1 MSRFIDFTL
10 PSTVP
15 GRTLHGFRCVPE
27 GQVRAVLQL
36 SHGMVEYIDRYRP
49 LAEYLADR
57 GILVTGHDHLGHGAS
72 IRTKEDYGY
81 FAEPDGNRAVLADL
95 HAVTVLTK
103 ELYPNLPYFL
113 LGHSM
118 GSFYARQYLCEWGD
132 ELDGAIIM
140 GTGWQPE
147 MTIRGGLLLAG
158 ILSGLKGPDAVSK
171 MVTNMAFGAY
181 NKAFGDKPRTPND
194 WLSAD
199 TDNVDRYMA
208 DPLCGADATVG
219 LFRQM
224 LRGLRFNQTPGN
236 IDRMDKNAP
245 ILLIAGQD
253 DPVGNMG
260 AGVRRTHDAF
270 KRAGIKDVTLKL
282 YPGLRH
288 EILNEAAMRDTVYGD
303 IGAWLDRVLG

>member
-1 MSRFIDFTL
+1 MSQFIDFTL

-118 GSFYARQYLCEWGD
+118 GSFVARDFLAKYGYKLQ
-132 ELDGAIIM
+132 GALIS
-140 GTGWQPE
+140 GTS
-147 MTIRGGLLLAG
+147 GGNSLAG
-158 ILSGLKGPDAVSK
+158 LGIAVAKALIFLTGGKRPSRLL
-171 MVTNMAFGAY
+171 TAMAFGSY
-181 NKAFGDKPRTPND
+181 NKRFEKRTRYD
-194 WLSAD
+194 WLSRDEAV
-199 TDNVDRYMA
+199 VDAYI
-208 DPLCGADATVG
+208 ADAYCNFMFTARGYLDLFTVLRRVSQPEWAG
-219 LFRQM
+219 CVPKELPVLLF
-224 LRGLRFNQTPGN
+224 
-236 IDRMDKNAP
+236 
-245 ILLIAGQD
+245 AGEE
-253 DPVGNMG
+253 DPVGDYG
-260 AGVRRTHDAF
+260 QGVKAVYDRLQ
-270 KRAGIKDVTLKL
+270 RAGLRRVELKL
-282 YPGLRH
+282 YPGGRH
-288 EILNEAAMRDTVYGD
+288 EMLNEINRQEVYAD
-303 IGAWLDRVLG
+303 VRAFLESCL

>member
-27 GQVRAVLQL
+27 GQARAVLQL

-118 GSFYARQYLCEWGD
+118 GSFYARQYLCEYGR
-132 ELDGAIIM
+132 ERNGAIIM
-140 GTGWQPE
+140 GTAGGVTGSAPLRKLLDILCHSKDSRFRPE
-147 MTIRGGLLLAG
+147 I
-158 ILSGLKGPDAVSK
+158 SK
-171 MVTNMAFGAY
+171 KLAFGLF
-181 NKAFGDKPRTPND
+181 NVRFHHRRTPND
-194 WLSAD
+194 WLSRWD
-199 TDNVDRYMA
+199 ENVDRFNA
-208 DPLCGADATVG
+208 DPLCNFTFTVAG
-219 LFRQM
+219 FRDLLNALMCANSDCVIENTPTDLPMLFM
-224 LRGLRFNQTPGN
+224 SGS
-236 IDRMDKNAP
+236 M
-245 ILLIAGQD
+245 
-253 DPVGNMG
+253 DPVGEYG
-260 AGVRRTHDAF
+260 AGVRAACMRYLEH
-270 KRAGIKDVTLKL
+270 GCMVNIHI
-282 YPGLRH
+282 YPEARH
-288 EILNEAAMRDTVYGD
+288 ELLFELNRDNVMEDILDFIRDH
-303 IGAWLDRVLG
+303 IK